1 MLNTHNHRQFSAVSG
16 NFTKMTHS
24 RPDIVS
30 RPLFVISLGLLLLN
44 DFYLKY
50 EFSNFLTGKLSDFA
64 GLFLF
69 PYFLS
74 SLRIKWT
81 KSIYFGT
88 AVLFVFW
95 KSPFSQEIIDW
106 ARTLQI
112 GFNRVI
118 DYTDLFALTI
128 LPFSFLYF
136 QKQLDTE
143 RKISKYLT
151 VPLSVISLFAIWATT
166 LPREKVDL
174 NLNINEEY
182 VIEMSKTD
190 IFGSIQAGHG
200 YNDSLAKNMSDSV
213 FYLHFDIIDESRVDI
228 TALST
233 IISVDTNKTKLR
245 LDKILYG
252 YVTGGLFSGVD
263 KGDVENLKSIS
274 AEKFKTYFQTYF
286 IKPIESRKAENIY
299 YDNKEIYD
307 TYQYEKKN
315 YR

>member
-1 MLNTHNHRQFSAVSG
+1 
-16 NFTKMTHS
+16 
-24 RPDIVS
+24 
-30 RPLFVISLGLLLLN
+30 
-44 DFYLKY
+44 
-50 EFSNFLTGKLSDFA
+50 LTGKLSDFA

-106 ARTLQI
+106 GRTLQF

-118 DYTDLFALTI
+118 DYTDLFALII

-190 IFGSIQAGHG
+190 IFSSIQAGHG
-200 YNDSLAKNMSDSV
+200 YNDSLAKNLSDSV

-233 IISVDTNKTKLR
+233 IISLDSNKTKLR

-274 AEKFKTYFQTYF
+274 SEKFKTYFQTYF
-286 IKPIESRKAENIY
+286 IKPIENGNAENIY

-307 TYQYEKKN
+307 TYQYE
-315 YR
+315 